1 MTGSVMDYLPV
12 RVYSVFSKGE
22 GAVEPAA
29 FADLLQQRGLPF
41 LPVCDPLSLIGWDR
55 FKTEAGKRKM
65 RPVLGCEI
73 RLPEKGSLL
82 LFPASPAGYFSLIR
96 SLNGRKIVP
105 LEGVLGVFLPAVPD
119 PRLVQKLR
127 RKIGPENFYLGLE
140 WKSPRWVAEW
150 ARQRQIPLIWAQ
162 PLRWTGDVGKY
173 RSAAVVFRHLPLEEA
188 DRADVRL
195 DGWIPATAVIRRW
208 GEAGREALRQ
218 TLALAARIDFPFE
231 RIEGAAGGGDESL
244 EGMIMKALSARQTSK
259 EQGFREMQRAVHELR
274 IVRELGF
281 SGYFRIAAEIAGF
294 CREQAIFFHL
304 RGSGVSSFL
313 LHLLGIS
320 RVNPLAVRGLLFE
333 RFVNRLRDDL
343 PDIDID
349 IDSSRRAEVFRW
361 VFERYRDRVAFVSAH
376 KFFGARS
383 ALYETAR
390 GAGLNPEEAH
400 ALTRDLPLFAAPA
413 DLNPEGKGRLSAVY
427 GAAARLEGVFK
438 ELSLHV
444 GGVVFS
450 EKAVDAVF
458 PMESSPQGF
467 RQVVWDKDAVERLK
481 IFKLDLLGVRGF
493 EVIAPLALDGG
504 RVEYGD
510 RDVWEMIGRARTVG
524 CFQIESPLSR
534 ENLRKAMPRSL
545 AELAIALAIIRPGP
559 AKAGMKRAY
568 QERLPPAH
576 PLLGKI
582 FPQTRGAIIFEEQ
595 IAELLDHLTGWGLEK
610 AEKIRKELKKRK
622 NEDRL
627 RGDREDFFARGKSR
641 GWSDP
646 DLALFWKLA
655 LDFSLYAFCQA
666 HSVAYAYSAYLSAWL
681 KAKAPATFFC
691 RLFNAA
697 GGYYPLTVYIEEA
710 KRNGLR
716 ILSPDV
722 NLSGAGFVEENGA
735 VRAGLMFIK
744 GVGEKLSSRILDA
757 RDGGYATLEEFLL
770 RTRASERELSALLS
784 ASALRSLGKDG
795 FTAEETTKNR
805 QQYLGFQ
812 PTPDS

>member
-1 MTGSVMDYLPV
+1 MDYLPL

-55 FKTEAGKRKM
+55 FKREADKRQM
-65 RPVLGCEI
+65 RPMLGCEI

-96 SLNGRKIVP
+96 SLNGRKVLP
-105 LEGVLGVFLPAVPD
+105 LEGVLAVFLPAVQD
-119 PRLVQKLR
+119 PRLLQKLR
-127 RKIGPENFYLGLE
+127 KKIGTENFHLGLE
-140 WKSPRWVAEW
+140 WKSPRWVVEW
-150 ARQRQIPLIWAQ
+150 ARQRQIPLVWAQ
-162 PLRWTGDVGKY
+162 PLRWTGDAGKY

-188 DRADVRL
+188 ARADVRL
-195 DGWIPATAVIRRW
+195 DGWIPATAVVRRW

-218 TLALAARIDFPFE
+218 TLALAARIAFPFE
-231 RIEGAAGGGDESL
+231 RIEGAAGGGDEPL
-244 EGMIMKALSARQTSK
+244 ERMIMKTLSARQTPK

-281 SGYFRIAAEIAGF
+281 SGYFLIAAEIAGF
-294 CREQAIFFHL
+294 CREQGIFFHL

-320 RVNPLAVRGLLFE
+320 RVNPLGVRGLLFE

-361 VFERYRDRVAFVSAH
+361 LFARYRDRVAFVSAH

-390 GAGLNPEEAH
+390 GAGLNPEDAH
-400 ALTRDLPLFAAPA
+400 ALTRDLPLFASPA
-413 DLNPEGKGRLSAVY
+413 DLKPEGKGRLSAVY
-427 GAAARLEGVFK
+427 AAAARLEGVFK

-493 EVIAPLALDGG
+493 EVIAPLALNG
-504 RVEYGD
+504 RIEYND
-510 RDVWEMIGRARTVG
+510 RSVWEMIGRARTVG

-534 ENLRKAMPRSL
+534 ENLRRAKPESL

-559 AKAGMKRAY
+559 AKAGMKKAY
-568 QERLPPAH
+568 QERQPPLH
-576 PLLGKI
+576 PLLGKL

-595 IAELLDHLTGWGLEK
+595 IAELLDHLTGWGLER
-610 AEKIRKELKKRK
+610 AEKVRKELKKRK
-622 NEDRL
+622 DETRL
-627 RGDREDFFARGKSR
+627 QKEREEFFGRGRLR

-646 DLALFWKLA
+646 DLTLFWKLA

-666 HSVAYAYSAYLSAWL
+666 HSVAYSYSAYLSAWL
-681 KAKAPATFFC
+681 KAKLPAVFFC

-697 GGYYPLTVYIEEA
+697 GGYYPLPVYIEEA
-710 KRNGLR
+710 KKNNLR
-716 ILSPDV
+716 ILAPDV
-722 NLSGAGFVEENGA
+722 NLSGARFVEENGA
-735 VRAGLMFIK
+735 VRAGLMFVK
-744 GVGEKLSSRILDA
+744 GVGEKLSSRILEA
-757 RDGGYATLEEFLL
+757 RNGGYATLEEFLL
-770 RTRASERELSALLS
+770 RTRANERELSALLS
-784 ASALRSLGKDG
+784 VSAFRSLGRDG
-795 FTAEETTKNR
+795 FTPEEKEKNWR
-805 QQYLGFQ
+805 ETLGFL
-812 PTPDS
+812 PDAGP

>member
-1 MTGSVMDYLPV
+1 MNEYLPI

-22 GAVEPAA
+22 GAVDPAA

-55 FKTEAGKRKM
+55 FKTEADKRQM

-73 RLPEKGSLL
+73 RLPEKGYLL
-82 LFPASPAGYFSLIR
+82 LYPASPAGYFSLIR

-105 LEGVLGVFLPAVPD
+105 LEGVLGVFLPAVQD
-119 PRLVQKLR
+119 PRLVRKLR
-127 RKIGPENFYLGLE
+127 QKVGPENFYLGLE
-140 WKSPRWVAEW
+140 WKSPRWVVEW
-150 ARQRQIPLIWAQ
+150 ARQQQIPLIWAQ
-162 PLRWTGDVGKY
+162 PLRWTGDAGKY

-195 DGWIPATAVIRRW
+195 DGWIPATAIARRW
-208 GEAGREALRQ
+208 GEAGRQALRQ
-218 TLALAARIDFPFE
+218 TLSFAQKIAFPFE
-231 RIEGAAGGGDESL
+231 RIEGAAGGGDEPL
-244 EGMIMKALSARQTSK
+244 ERMVMKILAGRETPK
-259 EQGFREMQRAVHELR
+259 EHAFCEMQRAAHELR
-274 IVRELGF
+274 VVGELGF
-281 SGYFRIAAEIAGF
+281 SGYFLIAAEIARF

-320 RVNPLAVRGLLFE
+320 RVNPLGVRGLLFE

-390 GAGLNPEEAH
+390 GAGLNPDEAH
-400 ALTRDLPLFAAPA
+400 ALTRDLPLFASPA
-413 DLNPEGKGRLSAVY
+413 DLKPEDRGKLSAVY
-427 GAAARLEGVFK
+427 AAAARLEGVFK

-450 EKAVDAVF
+450 EGAVDAVF

-467 RQVVWDKDAVERLK
+467 RQAVWDKDAVERLK

-493 EVIAPLALDGG
+493 EVIAPLAIDG
-504 RVEYGD
+504 RVDYGD
-510 RDVWEMIGRARTVG
+510 REVWEMIGRARTIG

-534 ENLRKAMPRSL
+534 ENLQKAKPRDL

-559 AKAGMKRAY
+559 AKAGMKKAY

-582 FPQTRGAIIFEEQ
+582 FPQTRGTLIFEEQ
-595 IAELLDHLTGWGLEK
+595 IAELLDRLTGWGLEK

-622 NEDRL
+622 DETHL
-627 RGDREDFFARGKSR
+627 RGYREDFFARGKSR

-681 KAKAPATFFC
+681 KTKTPTTFFC

-697 GGYYPLTVYIEEA
+697 GGYYPLPVYIEEA

-716 ILSPDV
+716 ILAPDV
-722 NLSGAGFVEENGA
+722 NLSGARFVEANGA
-735 VRAGLMFIK
+735 VRAGLMF
-744 GVGEKLSSRILDA
+744 V
-757 RDGGYATLEEFLL
+757 
-770 RTRASERELSALLS
+770 
-784 ASALRSLGKDG
+784 
-795 FTAEETTKNR
+795 
-805 QQYLGFQ
+805 
-812 PTPDS
+812 